1 MTDNKAR
8 RPESADGESNGAQ
21 ARQADESTAGAQAAG
36 PAEEMQSL
44 AAEVAESKDRLLRAL
59 AEMENLRRRTEREV
73 AEARSYGVANFAR
86 DMLSVA
92 DNLRRALDAIGNEA
106 RASFDPAVTSFIE
119 GVELTERELLKV
131 LEKHGVKRFDPM
143 GEKFDPNVH
152 QAMFEVPDPS
162 SPAGTVVQVV
172 QAGFMIGDRVLRPAS
187 VGVAKGGPKAAPR
200 GAASA
205 NDNSTIEEEPQGTI

>member
-1 MTDNKAR
+1 MTDYKAR
-8 RPESADGESNGAQ
+8 RPESADGESNSAQ
-21 ARQADESTAGAQAAG
+21 ARQADESTAGGQAAE

-44 AAEVAESKDRLLRAL
+44 AAEVAELKDRLLRTL

-73 AEARSYGVANFAR
+73 AEARTYGVANFSR

-106 RASFDPAVTSFIE
+106 RASFNPAVTSFIE

-143 GEKFDPNVH
+143 GEKFDPNIH

-162 SPAGTVVQVV
+162 SPAGTVVRVV
-172 QAGFMIGDRVLRPAS
+172 QAGFMIGDRVLRPAL